1 MPSFV
6 NPIHTNANAL
16 NSGTKNEVKDT
27 KNAPKSASKD
37 FNKILNQKISKDKT
51 APKENPNALKATPK
65 DAKEDAKEL
74 EKTPTPHHQ
83 HAQNL
88 AKDQQAPTLK
98 DLLNHKKTTA
108 SHEAQHETHEPTLK
122 DLLNHKKTTASHEAQ
137 HETHEMHETNP
148 KTPNETLNKNEKK
161 PNGVA
166 SNAHQANLTNKN
178 PLTPTNHANNAIKN
192 PTAPTHNAK
201 EPKTLKDIHALS
213 QKHDL
218 NASNIQVGT
227 PLEKKETPLNASD
240 QLALKTTQTSIN
252 HTLAKN
258 DSKNTANLSSVLQSL
273 EKKESHNKE
282 RTTPPSNE
290 KKTPPLREALQMN
303 AIKRDKTLSK
313 KKPEK
318 TPTKTQTTAATPE
331 NAPKIPLKTP
341 PLMPLIGANPPN
353 DNAPTPLEKEEKAK
367 EVSENKEKTKESN
380 NSAQSAQNA
389 QASDKTSENK
399 SAAPKE
405 TIKHFTQQLKQ
416 EIQEYKPP
424 MSRISMD
431 LFPKELGKVEVTIQ
445 KVGKNLK
452 VSVISHN
459 NSLQTFLDNQ
469 QDLKNSLNA
478 LGFEGVDLSFSQDS
492 SKEQPKEPLR
502 EPFKEQESTPLKE
515 NALKSYQENTDN
527 ENKETSMQITLYA

>member
-6 NPIHTNANAL
+6 NPIHTNANANASTL
-16 NSGTKNEVKDT
+16 INSGAKNEVKDT
-27 KNAPKSASKD
+27 KNAPKNASKD
-37 FNKILNQKISKDKT
+37 FSKILNQKISKDKT
-51 APKENPNALKATPK
+51 APKESPNSNALKATPK
-65 DAKEDAKEL
+65 DAKENAKEL

-108 SHEAQHETHEPTLK
+108 SHETQHEI
-122 DLLNHKKTTASHEAQ
+122 HKN
-137 HETHEMHETNP
+137 HETNP

-166 SNAHQANLTNKN
+166 SNTHQTNLTNKN
-178 PLTPTNHANNAIKN
+178 PLTPTNHAIKN

-201 EPKTLKDIHALS
+201 EPKTLKDIQTLS

-240 QLALKTTQTSIN
+240 QLALKTTQTPIN

-258 DSKNTANLSSVLQSL
+258 DAKNTANLSSVLQSL

-282 RTTPPSNE
+282 RATPPSNE

-303 AIKRDKTLSK
+303 AIKRDKTLPK

-318 TPTKTQTTAATPE
+318 TPTKTQTTAQAATPE
-331 NAPKIPLKTP
+331 NAPKISLKTP
-341 PLMPLIGANPPN
+341 SLMPLIGANPPN
-353 DNAPTPLEKEEKAK
+353 DNAPTPLEKEEKTK
-367 EVSENKEKTKESN
+367 EISENKEKTKEST

-389 QASDKTSENK
+389 QASDKASENK
-399 SAAPKE
+399 STTPKE

-492 SKEQPKEPLR
+492 SKEQPKEQLR

>member
-1 MPSFV
+1 MPSPI
-6 NPIHTNANAL
+6 NPIHTNASANANASI
-16 NSGTKNEVKDT
+16 NSGAKNEVKEA

-37 FNKILNQKISKDKT
+37 FSKILNQKISKDKT

-65 DAKEDAKEL
+65 DAKENAKEL
-74 EKTPTPHHQ
+74 EKTPTPQPQ

-108 SHEAQHETHEPTLK
+108 SHEAQHEI
-122 DLLNHKKTTASHEAQ
+122 HKN
-137 HETHEMHETNP
+137 HETNP

-161 PNGVA
+161 PNGVI
-166 SNAHQANLTNKN
+166 SNAHQANLTHKN
-178 PLTPTNHANNAIKN
+178 PLTPTNHANNSIKN

-201 EPKTLKDIHALS
+201 EPKTLKDIQTLS

-218 NASNIQVGT
+218 NASNIQATT
-227 PLEKKETPLNASD
+227 PLEKKETPLKTSD
-240 QLALKTTQTSIN
+240 QLALKTTQAPIN

-258 DSKNTANLSSVLQSL
+258 DTKNTANLSSVLQSL

-282 RTTPPSNE
+282 HATPPSNE

-318 TPTKTQTTAATPE
+318 TPIHAKTQTTAQAVTPK
-331 NAPKIPLKTP
+331 NPPKIPLKTP

-353 DNAPTPLEKEEKAK
+353 DNAPTPLEKEEKTK
-367 EVSENKEKTKESN
+367 EASENKEKTKEST
-380 NSAQSAQNA
+380 NSAQNAQNA

-399 SAAPKE
+399 SVTPKE

-478 LGFEGVDLSFSQDS
+478 LGFDGVDLSFSQDS
-492 SKEQPKEPLR
+492 SKEQHKESFK

>member
-1 MPSFV
+1 MPSPV

-16 NSGTKNEVKDT
+16 NSGAKNEVKDA

-37 FNKILNQKISKDKT
+37 FSKILNQKISKDKT
-51 APKENPNALKATPK
+51 ASKEDSNASKVTPK
-65 DAKEDAKEL
+65 DAKTL
-74 EKTPTPHHQ
+74 EKTLPHQ
-83 HAQNL
+83 HAQNPV
-88 AKDQQAPTLK
+88 KDQQAPTLK
-98 DLLNHKKTTA
+98 DWLNHQKTTA
-108 SHEAQHETHEPTLK
+108 KHEAQHETHE
-122 DLLNHKKTTASHEAQ
+122 
-137 HETHEMHETNP
+137 HETNP
-148 KTPNETLNKNEKK
+148 KTPNETLNKSEKK
-161 PNGVA
+161 SNGVT
-166 SNAHQANLTNKN
+166 SNAHQTNLASKN
-178 PLTPTNHANNAIKN
+178 PITPNHANNAIKN

-201 EPKTLKDIHALS
+201 ESKTLKDIQTLS

-218 NASNIQVGT
+218 NVSNIQAAT
-227 PLEKKETPLNASD
+227 IPENKTPLNASD
-240 QLALKTTQTSIN
+240 QFALKTTQTPTN

-258 DSKNTANLSSVLQSL
+258 DAKNTANLSSVLQSL
-273 EKKESHNKE
+273 EKKESPNKE
-282 RTTPPSNE
+282 HATPPNNE
-290 KKTPPLREALQMN
+290 KKTPPLKEALQMN

-313 KKPEK
+313 KKSEK
-318 TPTKTQTTAATPE
+318 TPTKAQTTAPSITPE

-341 PLMPLIGANPPN
+341 PLMPLIGANPPPN
-353 DNAPTPLEKEEKAK
+353 DNIPTPLEKEEKTQ
-367 EVSENKEKTKESN
+367 EISDNKEKTKETNS
-380 NSAQSAQNA
+380 SAQNAQNA

-399 SAAPKE
+399 STAPKE

-431 LFPKELGKVEVTIQ
+431 LFPKELGKVEVIIQ

-492 SKEQPKEPLR
+492 SKEQPKEQLR
-502 EPFKEQESTPLKE
+502 ELFKEQESTPLKE
-515 NALKSYQENTDN
+515 NALKSYQENTDH

>member
-1 MPSFV
+1 MPSPI
-6 NPIHTNANAL
+6 NPIHTNASANANANASTL
-16 NSGTKNEVKDT
+16 INSGAKNEVKDT

-37 FNKILNQKISKDKT
+37 FSKILNQKISKDKT

-65 DAKEDAKEL
+65 DAKENAKEL

-108 SHEAQHETHEPTLK
+108 SHEAQHETHE
-122 DLLNHKKTTASHEAQ
+122 
-137 HETHEMHETNP
+137 TNP

-166 SNAHQANLTNKN
+166 SSAHQANLTNKN

-201 EPKTLKDIHALS
+201 EPKTLKDIQTLS

-240 QLALKTTQTSIN
+240 QLALKTTQTPIN

-258 DSKNTANLSSVLQSL
+258 GAKNTANLSSVLQSL
-273 EKKESHNKE
+273 EKKESQNKE

-318 TPTKTQTTAATPE
+318 TPTKTQTTAQAATPE

-367 EVSENKEKTKESN
+367 EASDNKEKTKESS
-380 NSAQSAQNA
+380 NSTQNAQNA

-502 EPFKEQESTPLKE
+502 ESFKEQESTPLKE

>member
-1 MPSFV
+1 MPSPV
-6 NPIHTNANAL
+6 NPIHTNASAL
-16 NSGTKNEVKDT
+16 NSGAKNEDT
-27 KNAPKSASKD
+27 KNAPKSTSKD
-37 FNKILNQKISKDKT
+37 FSKILNQKISKDKT
-51 APKENPNALKATPK
+51 APKESPNPNALKTTPK
-65 DAKEDAKEL
+65 NAKEGAKEDAKAL
-74 EKTPTPHHQ
+74 EKNPTLPHQ
-83 HAQNL
+83 HAQNP

-98 DLLNHKKTTA
+98 DLLNHQKTTA
-108 SHEAQHETHEPTLK
+108 SHEAQHE
-122 DLLNHKKTTASHEAQ
+122 N
-137 HETHEMHETNP
+137 HETNP

-161 PNGVA
+161 PNGVTF
-166 SNAHQANLTNKN
+166 NAHQTNLTNKN

-201 EPKTLKDIHALS
+201 ESKTLKDIQTLS

-218 NASNIQVGT
+218 NASNIQAT
-227 PLEKKETPLNASD
+227 APLEKRETPLNASD
-240 QLALKTTQTSIN
+240 HLALKTTQTPTN

-258 DSKNTANLSSVLQSL
+258 DAKNTANLSSVLQSL

-282 RTTPPSNE
+282 HANPPNNE
-290 KKTPPLREALQMN
+290 KKTPPLKEALQMN

-318 TPTKTQTTAATPE
+318 TPTKAQTTAPSIAPE

-341 PLMPLIGANPPN
+341 LLMPLIGANPPN
-353 DNAPTPLEKEEKAK
+353 DNPPTPLEKEEKTQ
-367 EVSENKEKTKESN
+367 EISENKEKTKESN
-380 NSAQSAQNA
+380 NSAQSAQNT

-431 LFPKELGKVEVTIQ
+431 LFPKELGKVEVVIQ

-492 SKEQPKEPLR
+492 SKEQEKEQLR
-502 EPFKEQESTPLKE
+502 ELFKEQESTPLKE
-515 NALKSYQENTDN
+515 NALKSYQENIDH
-527 ENKETSMQITLYA
+527 ENQETSMQITLYA

>member
-1 MPSFV
+1 MPSPI

-16 NSGTKNEVKDT
+16 NSGAKNEVKDT

-37 FNKILNQKISKDKT
+37 FSKILNQKISKDKT
-51 APKENPNALKATPK
+51 APKENPSALKATPK

-98 DLLNHKKTTA
+98 DLLNRPKTHPTA
-108 SHEAQHETHEPTLK
+108 PHETQHETHEA
-122 DLLNHKKTTASHEAQ
+122 N
-137 HETHEMHETNP
+137 ETNP

-161 PNGVA
+161 PNEVT
-166 SNAHQANLTNKN
+166 SNTHQTNLPNKN
-178 PLTPTNHANNAIKN
+178 PITPTNHANNAIKT

-201 EPKTLKDIHALS
+201 DPKTLKDIQTLS

-240 QLALKTTQTSIN
+240 HLALKTTQAPIN
-252 HTLAKN
+252 NTLAKN
-258 DSKNTANLSSVLQSL
+258 DAKNTANLSSVLQSL

-282 RTTPPSNE
+282 HANPLNNE
-290 KKTPPLREALQMN
+290 KKTPPLKEALQMN

-318 TPTKTQTTAATPE
+318 TPTKAQTTAPSITPE
-331 NAPKIPLKTP
+331 NAPKIHLKTP

-353 DNAPTPLEKEEKAK
+353 NNAPTPLEKEEKTK
-367 EVSENKEKTKESN
+367 EASDNKEKTKEAS
-380 NSAQSAQNA
+380 NSAQSAQNT
-389 QASDKTSENK
+389 QASDKASENK
-399 SAAPKE
+399 STAPKE
-405 TIKHFTQQLKQ
+405 TIKHFAQQLKQ

-492 SKEQPKEPLR
+492 SKEQPKEQLK

>member
-1 MPSFV
+1 MPSPV
-6 NPIHTNANAL
+6 NPLHTNANAL
-16 NSGTKNEVKDT
+16 NSGAKNEVKDA

-37 FNKILNQKISKDKT
+37 FSKILNQKISKDKT
-51 APKENPNALKATPK
+51 ASKEDPNASKATPK
-65 DAKEDAKEL
+65 DAKTL
-74 EKTPTPHHQ
+74 EKTPTLPHQ

-88 AKDQQAPTLK
+88 AKNQQAPTLK
-98 DLLNHKKTTA
+98 DWLNHPKTTA
-108 SHEAQHETHEPTLK
+108 PHEAQHETHEA
-122 DLLNHKKTTASHEAQ
+122 N
-137 HETHEMHETNP
+137 ETNP

-161 PNGVA
+161 PNEVA
-166 SNAHQANLTNKN
+166 SNAHQTNLSNKN
-178 PLTPTNHANNAIKN
+178 PITPNHANNAIK
-192 PTAPTHNAK
+192 TLTTPTHSAK
-201 EPKTLKDIHALS
+201 EPKTLKDIQTLS

-218 NASNIQVGT
+218 NASNIQAATT
-227 PLEKKETPLNASD
+227 PENKNPLNASD
-240 QLALKTTQTSIN
+240 HLALKTTQASIN

-258 DSKNTANLSSVLQSL
+258 DAKNTANLSSVLQSL
-273 EKKESHNKE
+273 EKKEPQNKE
-282 RTTPPSNE
+282 HANPQNNE
-290 KKTPPLREALQMN
+290 KKTPPLKEALQMN

-318 TPTKTQTTAATPE
+318 TPIHAKTQTTAPSATPE
-331 NAPKIPLKTP
+331 NAPKLALKTL

-353 DNAPTPLEKEEKAK
+353 DNAPTPLEKEEKTK
-367 EVSENKEKTKESN
+367 EISDNKEKAKETSS
-380 NSAQSAQNA
+380 SAQSAQNTP
-389 QASDKTSENK
+389 ASDKTSENK
-399 SAAPKE
+399 NIAPKE

-424 MSRISMD
+424 MSKISMD

-492 SKEQPKEPLR
+492 SKEQQAPKDQPK
-502 EPFKEQESTPLKE
+502 EPFKEQELTPLKE
-515 NALKSYQENTDN
+515 NALKSYQENTDH
-527 ENKETSMQITLYA
+527 ENQETSMQITLYA

>member
-1 MPSFV
+1 MPSPV

-16 NSGTKNEVKDT
+16 NSGAKNEVKDT

-37 FNKILNQKISKDKT
+37 FSKILNQKISKDKT
-51 APKENPNALKATPK
+51 DPKESPNPNALKATPK
-65 DAKEDAKEL
+65 DAKTL

-83 HAQNL
+83 HAQDF

-98 DLLNHKKTTA
+98 DWLNHQKTTA
-108 SHEAQHETHEPTLK
+108 SHEAQHEK
-122 DLLNHKKTTASHEAQ
+122 N
-137 HETHEMHETNP
+137 HETNP

-161 PNGVA
+161 PNGVT
-166 SNAHQANLTNKN
+166 SNAHQTNLASKN
-178 PLTPTNHANNAIKN
+178 PLTPTNHANNANKN
-192 PTAPTHNAK
+192 PTTPTHNAK
-201 EPKTLKDIHALS
+201 EPKTLKDIQTLS

-218 NASNIQVGT
+218 NASNIQATT
-227 PLEKKETPLNASD
+227 PLEKKETPLNAGD
-240 QLALKTTQTSIN
+240 QFALKTTQAPIN
-252 HTLAKN
+252 NTLAKN
-258 DSKNTANLSSVLQSL
+258 NAKNTANLSSVLQSL
-273 EKKESHNKE
+273 EKKEPHNKE
-282 RTTPPSNE
+282 HATPPNNE
-290 KKTPPLREALQMN
+290 KKTPPLKEALQMN

-313 KKPEK
+313 KKSEK
-318 TPTKTQTTAATPE
+318 TQTKTQTTAPSATPE

-353 DNAPTPLEKEEKAK
+353 DNAPTPLEKEEKTK
-367 EVSENKEKTKESN
+367 EISENKEKAKEAS
-380 NSAQSAQNA
+380 NSAQSAQNT

-399 SAAPKE
+399 SVTPKE

-431 LFPKELGKVEVTIQ
+431 LFPKELGKVEVIIQ

-492 SKEQPKEPLR
+492 SKEQPKEQLR
-502 EPFKEQESTPLKE
+502 ELFKEQESTPLKE
-515 NALKSYQENTDN
+515 NALKSYQENTDH
-527 ENKETSMQITLYA
+527 ENQETSMQITLYAWF

>member
-1 MPSFV
+1 MPSPV

-16 NSGTKNEVKDT
+16 NGGAKNEGT

-37 FNKILNQKISKDKT
+37 FSKILNQKIAKDKT
-51 APKENPNALKATPK
+51 APKEDPNALKATPK
-65 DAKEDAKEL
+65 DAKEDAKTL
-74 EKTPTPHHQ
+74 EKTPTLPHQ

-98 DLLNHKKTTA
+98 DWLNHKKTTA
-108 SHEAQHETHEPTLK
+108 PHETQHETHEA
-122 DLLNHKKTTASHEAQ
+122 N
-137 HETHEMHETNP
+137 ETNP

-161 PNGVA
+161 SNGVT
-166 SNAHQANLTNKN
+166 SNAHQTNLPNKN
-178 PLTPTNHANNAIKN
+178 PITPTNRTNNAIKN
-192 PTAPTHNAK
+192 PTTPTHNAK
-201 EPKTLKDIHALS
+201 ESKTLKDIQTLS

-218 NASNIQVGT
+218 NASNIQAATT
-227 PLEKKETPLNASD
+227 PENKNPLNASD
-240 QLALKTTQTSIN
+240 QLALKTTQTPTN

-258 DSKNTANLSSVLQSL
+258 DAKNTANLSSVLQSL
-273 EKKESHNKE
+273 EKKDPHNKE
-282 RTTPPSNE
+282 HANPQNNE
-290 KKTPPLREALQMN
+290 KKTPPLKEALEMN

-318 TPTKTQTTAATPE
+318 TPTKAQTTAPSIAPE
-331 NAPKIPLKTP
+331 NASKIPLKTP

-353 DNAPTPLEKEEKAK
+353 DNIPTPLEKEETTK
-367 EVSENKEKTKESN
+367 EASDNKEKTKETSN
-380 NSAQSAQNA
+380 SAQNA
-389 QASDKTSENK
+389 QNTQASDKTSENK
-399 SAAPKE
+399 SIAPKE

-431 LFPKELGKVEVTIQ
+431 LFPKELGKVEVIIQ

-502 EPFKEQESTPLKE
+502 ELFKEQESSPLKE
-515 NALKSYQENTDN
+515 NALKSYQENTDH
-527 ENKETSMQITLYA
+527 ENQETSMQITLYA

>member
-1 MPSFV
+1 MPSPI
-6 NPIHTNANAL
+6 NPIHTNASANASAL
-16 NSGTKNEVKDT
+16 NSGAKNEVKEA

-37 FNKILNQKISKDKT
+37 FSKILNQKISKDKN

-65 DAKEDAKEL
+65 DTKENAKEL

-108 SHEAQHETHEPTLK
+108 SHETQHETHK
-122 DLLNHKKTTASHEAQ
+122 N
-137 HETHEMHETNP
+137 HETNP
-148 KTPNETLNKNEKK
+148 KTPNETLNKDEKK

-166 SNAHQANLTNKN
+166 SNAHQTNLTNKN
-178 PLTPTNHANNAIKN
+178 PLTPTNHAIKN

-201 EPKTLKDIHALS
+201 EPKTLKDIQTLS

-252 HTLAKN
+252 HTVAKN
-258 DSKNTANLSSVLQSL
+258 GTKNTANLSSVLQSL
-273 EKKESHNKE
+273 EKKESQNKE
-282 RTTPPSNE
+282 HATPPSNE

-318 TPTKTQTTAATPE
+318 TPTKTQTTAQAVTPE

-353 DNAPTPLEKEEKAK
+353 NNAPTPLEKEEKTK
-367 EVSENKEKTKESN
+367 EVSDKEKTKEST

-399 SAAPKE
+399 SIAPKE

-492 SKEQPKEPLR
+492 SKEQPKEQLR

>member
-1 MPSFV
+1 MPSPV
-6 NPIHTNANAL
+6 NPLHTNANAL
-16 NSGTKNEVKDT
+16 NSGAKNEVKDA

-37 FNKILNQKISKDKT
+37 FSKILNQKISKDKT

-65 DAKEDAKEL
+65 DAKEDAKTL
-74 EKTPTPHHQ
+74 KTPTLPHQ
-83 HAQNL
+83 HAQNP

-98 DLLNHKKTTA
+98 DWLNHQKTTA
-108 SHEAQHETHEPTLK
+108 KHETQHETHEA
-122 DLLNHKKTTASHEAQ
+122 N
-137 HETHEMHETNP
+137 ETNP

-161 PNGVA
+161 PNEA
-166 SNAHQANLTNKN
+166 LSNAHQTNLPNKN
-178 PLTPTNHANNAIKN
+178 PITPTNHVNNAIKT
-192 PTAPTHNAK
+192 PTTPTHNAK
-201 EPKTLKDIHALS
+201 EPKTLKDIQTLS

-218 NASNIQVGT
+218 NASNIQAATT
-227 PLEKKETPLNASD
+227 PENKNPLNAGD
-240 QLALKTTQTSIN
+240 HLALKTTQTPTN

-258 DSKNTANLSSVLQSL
+258 DAKNTANLSSVLQSL
-273 EKKESHNKE
+273 EKKESPNKE
-282 RTTPPSNE
+282 HANPPNNE
-290 KKTPPLREALQMN
+290 KKTPPLKEALQMN

-313 KKPEK
+313 KKSEK
-318 TPTKTQTTAATPE
+318 TQTKTQTTAPSIAPE

-353 DNAPTPLEKEEKAK
+353 DNIPTPLEKEETTK
-367 EVSENKEKTKESN
+367 EASDNKEKTKETN
-380 NSAQSAQNA
+380 NSTQSAQNA
-389 QASDKTSENK
+389 QASDKTSDNK
-399 SAAPKE
+399 SIAPKE

-431 LFPKELGKVEVTIQ
+431 LFPKELGKVEVIIQ

-492 SKEQPKEPLR
+492 SKEQPKEQLR
-502 EPFKEQESTPLKE
+502 EPFKEQELTPLKE
-515 NALKSYQENTDN
+515 SALKSYQENTDH
-527 ENKETSMQITLYA
+527 ENQEMSMQITLYA

>member
-1 MPSFV
+1 MPSPI
-6 NPIHTNANAL
+6 NPIHTNTNAL

-27 KNAPKSASKD
+27 KNAPKNASKD
-37 FNKILNQKISKDKT
+37 FSKILNQKISKDKT
-51 APKENPNALKATPK
+51 APKENPLKATPK
-65 DAKEDAKEL
+65 DAKEGAKEL

-108 SHEAQHETHEPTLK
+108 SHEAQHETHE
-122 DLLNHKKTTASHEAQ
+122 N
-137 HETHEMHETNP
+137 HET
-148 KTPNETLNKNEKK
+148 KTPNETLNKNGKK
-161 PNGVA
+161 PNGVI
-166 SNAHQANLTNKN
+166 SNAHQESLTHKN

-201 EPKTLKDIHALS
+201 ESKTLKDIQTLS

-218 NASNIQVGT
+218 NASNIQAT
-227 PLEKKETPLNASD
+227 APLEKKEISLNASD
-240 QLALKTTQTSIN
+240 KLALKTTQTPIN

-258 DSKNTANLSSVLQSL
+258 DAKNTANLSSVLQSL

-282 RTTPPSNE
+282 HATPPNNE

-318 TPTKTQTTAATPE
+318 TPTKTQTTSQAATPE

-353 DNAPTPLEKEEKAK
+353 DNAPTLLEKEEKTK
-367 EVSENKEKTKESN
+367 EVSDNKEKTKESN

-389 QASDKTSENK
+389 QASDKASENK
-399 SAAPKE
+399 SVTPKE

-424 MSRISMD
+424 TSRISMD
-431 LFPKELGKVEVTIQ
+431 LFPKELGKVEVIIQ

-492 SKEQPKEPLR
+492 SKEQPKESLR
-502 EPFKEQESTPLKE
+502 EPFKEQELAPLKE

-527 ENKETSMQITLYA
+527 ENQETSMQITLYA

>member
-1 MPSFV
+1 MPSPV

-16 NSGTKNEVKDT
+16 NSGAKNEDT

-37 FNKILNQKISKDKT
+37 FSKILNQKISKDKT
-51 APKENPNALKATPK
+51 APKESPNHNALKATPK
-65 DAKEDAKEL
+65 DAKEDAKTL
-74 EKTPTPHHQ
+74 EKTPTLSHQ
-83 HAQNL
+83 HAQNP

-98 DLLNHKKTTA
+98 DWLNHQKTHPTA
-108 SHEAQHETHEPTLK
+108 PQKAQHETHEA
-122 DLLNHKKTTASHEAQ
+122 N
-137 HETHEMHETNP
+137 ETDS
-148 KTPNETLNKNEKK
+148 KTPNETLSKNEKK
-161 PNGVA
+161 PNGVTSNDHQTNLA
-166 SNAHQANLTNKN
+166 SKN
-178 PLTPTNHANNAIKN
+178 PITPNHANNAIKN

-201 EPKTLKDIHALS
+201 EPKTLKDIQTLS

-218 NASNIQVGT
+218 NASNIQAT
-227 PLEKKETPLNASD
+227 APLEKKETPLSASD

-258 DSKNTANLSSVLQSL
+258 DAKNTANLSSVLQSL
-273 EKKESHNKE
+273 EKKESPNKE
-282 RTTPPSNE
+282 HANPPNNE
-290 KKTPPLREALQMN
+290 KKTPPLKEALQMN

-313 KKPEK
+313 KKSEK
-318 TPTKTQTTAATPE
+318 TPIHAKTQTTAPSATPE

-353 DNAPTPLEKEEKAK
+353 DNIPTPLEKEETTK
-367 EVSENKEKTKESN
+367 EVSDNKEKTKETN
-380 NSAQSAQNA
+380 NSAQNA
-389 QASDKTSENK
+389 QNTQASDKTNENK
-399 SAAPKE
+399 SIAPKE

-431 LFPKELGKVEVTIQ
+431 LFPKELGKVEVIIQ

-492 SKEQPKEPLR
+492 SKEQQAPKDQLR
-502 EPFKEQESTPLKE
+502 ELFKEQESTPLKE
-515 NALKSYQENTDN
+515 NALKSYQENTDH
-527 ENKETSMQITLYA
+527 ENQETSMQITLYA

>member
-1 MPSFV
+1 MPSPV
-6 NPIHTNANAL
+6 NPIHTNANASAL
-16 NSGTKNEVKDT
+16 IKNSGAKNEVKDT

-37 FNKILNQKISKDKT
+37 FSKILNQKISKDKT

-65 DAKEDAKEL
+65 NSKEGAKEDAKEL

-108 SHEAQHETHEPTLK
+108 SHEAQHEI
-122 DLLNHKKTTASHEAQ
+122 HKN
-137 HETHEMHETNP
+137 HETNP
-148 KTPNETLNKNEKK
+148 KTPNETLSKNEKK

-201 EPKTLKDIHALS
+201 EPKTLKDIQTLS

-258 DSKNTANLSSVLQSL
+258 DAKNTANLSSVLQSL
-273 EKKESHNKE
+273 EKKESHNKDHA
-282 RTTPPSNE
+282 TPPSNE

-318 TPTKTQTTAATPE
+318 TPTKTQTTAQTTTPE

-353 DNAPTPLEKEEKAK
+353 NNAPTPLEKEEKAK
-367 EVSENKEKTKESN
+367 EASENKEKTKEST
-380 NSAQSAQNA
+380 NSVQNAQNA

-492 SKEQPKEPLR
+492 SKEQPKEPFK
-502 EPFKEQESTPLKE
+502 EPFKEQELTPLKE

>member
-1 MPSFV
+1 MPSPI
-6 NPIHTNANAL
+6 NPIHTNANASI
-16 NSGTKNEVKDT
+16 NSGAKNEDT

-37 FNKILNQKISKDKT
+37 FSKILNQKISKDKT
-51 APKENPNALKATPK
+51 APKENPNALKATPQDAK
-65 DAKEDAKEL
+65 ENAKENAKEDAKEDAKEL

-83 HAQNL
+83 HAQNP

-108 SHEAQHETHEPTLK
+108 SHEAQHETHE
-122 DLLNHKKTTASHEAQ
+122 N
-137 HETHEMHETNP
+137 HETNP

-161 PNGVA
+161 PNGVI

-178 PLTPTNHANNAIKN
+178 PLTPTNHANKN

-201 EPKTLKDIHALS
+201 EPKTLKDIQTLS

-218 NASNIQVGT
+218 NASNIQATTTPENKT
-227 PLEKKETPLNASD
+227 PLKTSD
-240 QLALKTTQTSIN
+240 QLALKTMQTPIN

-258 DSKNTANLSSVLQSL
+258 DAKNTANLSSVLQSL
-273 EKKESHNKE
+273 EKKDPHNKE

-313 KKPEK
+313 KKSEK
-318 TPTKTQTTAATPE
+318 TPTKAQTTAPSIAPE

-353 DNAPTPLEKEEKAK
+353 DNAPTLLEKEEKTK

-380 NSAQSAQNA
+380 NSTQSTQNT

-399 SAAPKE
+399 SVTPKE

-431 LFPKELGKVEVTIQ
+431 LFPKELGKVEVIIQ

-452 VSVISHN
+452 VSVVSHN

-478 LGFEGVDLSFSQDS
+478 LGFDGVDLSFSQDS
-492 SKEQPKEPLR
+492 SKEQEKEPFKEL
-502 EPFKEQESTPLKE
+502 FKEQESSPLKE

>member
-1 MPSFV
+1 MPSPV

-16 NSGTKNEVKDT
+16 NSGAKNEVKDT

-37 FNKILNQKISKDKT
+37 FSKILNQKISKDKT
-51 APKENPNALKATPK
+51 ASKEDPNASKVTPK
-65 DAKEDAKEL
+65 DAKAL
-74 EKTPTPHHQ
+74 EKTLPHQ
-83 HAQNL
+83 HAQNP

-98 DLLNHKKTTA
+98 DWLNHKKTTA
-108 SHEAQHETHEPTLK
+108 PHETQHETHE
-122 DLLNHKKTTASHEAQ
+122 
-137 HETHEMHETNP
+137 HETNP

-161 PNGVA
+161 PNEVT
-166 SNAHQANLTNKN
+166 SNAHQTNLLSKN
-178 PLTPTNHANNAIKN
+178 PITPTNHANNAIK
-192 PTAPTHNAK
+192 TSTTPTHNAK
-201 EPKTLKDIHALS
+201 EPKTLKDIQTLS

-218 NASNIQVGT
+218 NASNIQAATT
-227 PLEKKETPLNASD
+227 PENKTPLNASD
-240 QLALKTTQTSIN
+240 QFALKTTQAPIN

-258 DSKNTANLSSVLQSL
+258 DAKNTANLSSVLQSL
-273 EKKESHNKE
+273 EKKEPHNKE
-282 RTTPPSNE
+282 RTTPPHNE
-290 KKTPPLREALQMN
+290 KKTPPLKEALQMN

-318 TPTKTQTTAATPE
+318 TPTKAQTTAPSIAPE

-353 DNAPTPLEKEEKAK
+353 DNPPTPLEKEETTK
-367 EVSENKEKTKESN
+367 EASDNKEKTKESS
-380 NSAQSAQNA
+380 NSAQNAQNA
-389 QASDKTSENK
+389 QASDKTSDNK
-399 SAAPKE
+399 SVTPKE

-431 LFPKELGKVEVTIQ
+431 LFPKELGKVEVIIQ

-515 NALKSYQENTDN
+515 NALKSYQENTDH
-527 ENKETSMQITLYA
+527 ENQETSMQITLYA

>member
-1 MPSFV
+1 MPSPI
-6 NPIHTNANAL
+6 NPIHTNASTNTNANASTSI
-16 NSGTKNEVKDT
+16 NSGAKNEDT

-37 FNKILNQKISKDKT
+37 FSKILNQKISKDKT
-51 APKENPNALKATPK
+51 APKENPSALKATPK
-65 DAKEDAKEL
+65 DAKEDAKTL

-98 DLLNHKKTTA
+98 DWLNHQKTTA
-108 SHEAQHETHEPTLK
+108 SHETQHE
-122 DLLNHKKTTASHEAQ
+122 N
-137 HETHEMHETNP
+137 HETNP

-161 PNGVA
+161 PNGVT
-166 SNAHQANLTNKN
+166 SNAHQTSLPNKN
-178 PLTPTNHANNAIKN
+178 PLTPTNHANNAIKT
-192 PTAPTHNAK
+192 PTTPTHNAK
-201 EPKTLKDIHALS
+201 DPKTLKDIQTLS

-218 NASNIQVGT
+218 NANNIQAATT
-227 PLEKKETPLNASD
+227 PENKTPLNASD
-240 QLALKTTQTSIN
+240 QLALKTTQTPTN

-258 DSKNTANLSSVLQSL
+258 DTKNTANLSSVLQSL
-273 EKKESHNKE
+273 EKKDPHNKE
-282 RTTPPSNE
+282 HATPPNNE

-318 TPTKTQTTAATPE
+318 TPTKTQTTAPSIAPE

-353 DNAPTPLEKEEKAK
+353 DNIPTPLEKEETTK
-367 EVSENKEKTKESN
+367 EASDNKEKTKESN
-380 NSAQSAQNA
+380 NSAQSTQNA

-399 SAAPKE
+399 STAPKE

-431 LFPKELGKVEVTIQ
+431 LFPKELGKVEVVIQ

-492 SKEQPKEPLR
+492 SKEQPKEQLR
-502 EPFKEQESTPLKE
+502 ELFKEQESSPLKE
-515 NALKSYQENTDN
+515 NALKSYQENTDH

>member
-1 MPSFV
+1 MSSPI
-6 NPIHTNANAL
+6 NPIHTNASANANAL
-16 NSGTKNEVKDT
+16 NSGAKNEFKDT

-37 FNKILNQKISKDKT
+37 FSKILNQKISKDKT
-51 APKENPNALKATPK
+51 APKESPNALKATQK

-83 HAQNL
+83 HAQNP

-108 SHEAQHETHEPTLK
+108 SHEAQHEI
-122 DLLNHKKTTASHEAQ
+122 
-137 HETHEMHETNP
+137 HETNP

-161 PNGVA
+161 PNEVI
-166 SNAHQANLTNKN
+166 SNAHQTNLPNKN
-178 PLTPTNHANNAIKN
+178 PITPTNRTNNANKN
-192 PTAPTHNAK
+192 PTAPTDTKK
-201 EPKTLKDIHALS
+201 EPKTLKDIQALS

-218 NASNIQVGT
+218 NASNIQAATT
-227 PLEKKETPLNASD
+227 PENKNPLNASD
-240 QLALKTTQTSIN
+240 QFALKTTQTPIN

-258 DSKNTANLSSVLQSL
+258 DAKNTANLSSVLQSL
-273 EKKESHNKE
+273 GKKEPPNKDHA
-282 RTTPPSNE
+282 TPQNNE
-290 KKTPPLREALQMN
+290 KKTPPLKEALQMN

-318 TPTKTQTTAATPE
+318 TQTKAQTTAPSIAPE

-353 DNAPTPLEKEEKAK
+353 DNIPTPLEKEEKTK
-367 EVSENKEKTKESN
+367 EASDNKEKAKETN
-380 NSAQSAQNA
+380 NSTQSAQSA

-399 SAAPKE
+399 SVTPKE

-431 LFPKELGKVEVTIQ
+431 LFPKELGKVEVIIQ

-492 SKEQPKEPLR
+492 SKEQEKEQLR
-502 EPFKEQESTPLKE
+502 ELFKEQESTPLKE

-527 ENKETSMQITLYA
+527 EHKETSMQITLYA

>member
-1 MPSFV
+1 MSSPV

-16 NSGTKNEVKDT
+16 NSGAKNEVKDT
-27 KNAPKSASKD
+27 KNAPKSTSKD
-37 FNKILNQKISKDKT
+37 FSKILNQKISKDKT
-51 APKENPNALKATPK
+51 TPKENPSALKATPK
-65 DAKEDAKEL
+65 DAKAL
-74 EKTPTPHHQ
+74 EKTPILPHQ
-83 HAQNL
+83 HAQNPI
-88 AKDQQAPTLK
+88 KDQQAPTLK
-98 DLLNHKKTTA
+98 DWLNHKTA
-108 SHEAQHETHEPTLK
+108 SHKSQHEAQHETHEA
-122 DLLNHKKTTASHEAQ
+122 N
-137 HETHEMHETNP
+137 ETNP

-161 PNGVA
+161 PNEVT
-166 SNAHQANLTNKN
+166 SNAHQTNLPSKN
-178 PLTPTNHANNAIKN
+178 PLTPTNRANNAIK
-192 PTAPTHNAK
+192 TSTTPTHNAK
-201 EPKTLKDIHALS
+201 DPKTLKDIQTLS

-218 NASNIQVGT
+218 NASNIQAATT
-227 PLEKKETPLNASD
+227 PENKTPLNAGD
-240 QLALKTTQTSIN
+240 HLALKTTQTPIN

-258 DSKNTANLSSVLQSL
+258 DAKNTANLSSVLQSL

-282 RTTPPSNE
+282 HATPQNNE
-290 KKTPPLREALQMN
+290 KKTPPLKEALQMN

-318 TPTKTQTTAATPE
+318 TPIHAKTQTTAPSIAPE

-341 PLMPLIGANPPN
+341 PLMPLIGANPPPN
-353 DNAPTPLEKEEKAK
+353 DNALTPLEKEEKTQ
-367 EVSENKEKTKESN
+367 EVSDNKEKAKETSN
-380 NSAQSAQNA
+380 SAQNA
-389 QASDKTSENK
+389 QNTQASDKTSENK
-399 SAAPKE
+399 SIAPKE

-431 LFPKELGKVEVTIQ
+431 LFPKELGKVEVIIQ

-492 SKEQPKEPLR
+492 SKEQPKEQLR
-502 EPFKEQESTPLKE
+502 ELFKEQESTPLKE
-515 NALKSYQENTDN
+515 NALKSYQENTGH
-527 ENKETSMQITLYA
+527 ENQETSMQITLYA

>member
-1 MPSFV
+1 MPSPV

-16 NSGTKNEVKDT
+16 NRGAKNEVKDT
-27 KNAPKSASKD
+27 KNATKNASKD
-37 FNKILNQKISKDKT
+37 FSKILNQKISKDKT

-65 DAKEDAKEL
+65 DAKEDAKAL
-74 EKTPTPHHQ
+74 EKTPTLPHQ

-98 DLLNHKKTTA
+98 DWLNHKKTTA
-108 SHEAQHETHEPTLK
+108 SHEAQHETHE
-122 DLLNHKKTTASHEAQ
+122 
-137 HETHEMHETNP
+137 HETNP

-166 SNAHQANLTNKN
+166 SNAHQTNLTNKN
-178 PLTPTNHANNAIKN
+178 PITPTNHANNAIKT
-192 PTAPTHNAK
+192 PTTPTHSAK
-201 EPKTLKDIHALS
+201 DPKTLKDIQALS

-218 NASNIQVGT
+218 NASNIQAATT
-227 PLEKKETPLNASD
+227 PENKTPLNASD
-240 QLALKTTQTSIN
+240 QLALKTTQTPIN

-258 DSKNTANLSSVLQSL
+258 DAKNTANLSSVLQSL
-273 EKKESHNKE
+273 EKKDPHNKE
-282 RTTPPSNE
+282 HANPQNNE
-290 KKTPPLREALQMN
+290 KKTPPLKEALEMN

-313 KKPEK
+313 KKSEK
-318 TPTKTQTTAATPE
+318 TPIHAKTQTTAQATTPE

-353 DNAPTPLEKEEKAK
+353 DNAPTLLEKEETTKEASDNKEKAK
-367 EVSENKEKTKESN
+367 ETNS
-380 NSAQSAQNA
+380 SAQSAQNT

-399 SAAPKE
+399 SIAPKE

-431 LFPKELGKVEVTIQ
+431 LFPKELGKVEVIIQ

-492 SKEQPKEPLR
+492 SKEQQAPKDQPKEL
-502 EPFKEQESTPLKE
+502 FKEQELTPLKE

-527 ENKETSMQITLYA
+527 EHKETSMQITLYA

>member
-6 NPIHTNANAL
+6 NPIHTNANANASTL
-16 NSGTKNEVKDT
+16 INSGAKNEVKDT

-37 FNKILNQKISKDKT
+37 FSKILNQKISKDKT

-65 DAKEDAKEL
+65 DAKAL

-83 HAQNL
+83 HAQNP

-108 SHEAQHETHEPTLK
+108 SHEAQHETHK
-122 DLLNHKKTTASHEAQ
+122 
-137 HETHEMHETNP
+137 MHETNP

-161 PNGVA
+161 PNGVP
-166 SNAHQANLTNKN
+166 SNAHQTNLPNKN
-178 PLTPTNHANNAIKN
+178 PITPTNHANNAIKN
-192 PTAPTHNAK
+192 PTAPTDTKK

-240 QLALKTTQTSIN
+240 QLALKTTQTPID

-258 DSKNTANLSSVLQSL
+258 GAKNTANLSSVLQSL
-273 EKKESHNKE
+273 EKKESQNKE
-282 RTTPPSNE
+282 HATPPSNQ

-313 KKPEK
+313 KKTEK
-318 TPTKTQTTAATPE
+318 TPTKTQTTAQAVTPE

-367 EVSENKEKTKESN
+367 EMSENKEKTKEST
-380 NSAQSAQNA
+380 NSTQNAQNA
-389 QASDKTSENK
+389 QASDKTSDNK

-431 LFPKELGKVEVTIQ
+431 LFPKELGKVEVIIQ

-492 SKEQPKEPLR
+492 SKEQPKEQLI

>member
-6 NPIHTNANAL
+6 NPIHTNANANTNAL
-16 NSGTKNEVKDT
+16 INNGAKNEVKDT

-37 FNKILNQKISKDKT
+37 FSKILNQKISKDKT
-51 APKENPNALKATPK
+51 ALKENPSVLKATPK
-65 DAKEDAKEL
+65 DTKENAKEL

-98 DLLNHKKTTA
+98 DWLNHKKTTA
-108 SHEAQHETHEPTLK
+108 SHEAQHEM
-122 DLLNHKKTTASHEAQ
+122 HKN
-137 HETHEMHETNP
+137 HETNP

-166 SNAHQANLTNKN
+166 SGAHQASLTHKN

-192 PTAPTHNAK
+192 PAAPTHNAK
-201 EPKTLKDIHALS
+201 DPKTLKDIQTLS

-218 NASNIQVGT
+218 NASNIQATTT
-227 PLEKKETPLNASD
+227 PENKTPLNASD

-258 DSKNTANLSSVLQSL
+258 DAKNTANLSSVLQSL

-282 RTTPPSNE
+282 RTTLPHNE

-318 TPTKTQTTAATPE
+318 TPTKTQTTALSATPE

-353 DNAPTPLEKEEKAK
+353 DNAPTPLEKEEKTK
-367 EVSENKEKTKESN
+367 EISENKEKTKEST

-389 QASDKTSENK
+389 QSSDKTSENK
-399 SAAPKE
+399 SVTPKE

>member
-1 MPSFV
+1 MPSPV
-6 NPIHTNANAL
+6 NPIHTNASTL
-16 NSGTKNEVKDT
+16 NSGAKNEVKDT

-37 FNKILNQKISKDKT
+37 FSKILNQKISKDKT
-51 APKENPNALKATPK
+51 TPKEDPNALKATPK
-65 DAKEDAKEL
+65 DAKEDAKTL
-74 EKTPTPHHQ
+74 EKTPTLPHQ
-83 HAQNL
+83 HAQNP

-98 DLLNHKKTTA
+98 DWLNRPKTHPTA
-108 SHEAQHETHEPTLK
+108 KHETQHETHET
-122 DLLNHKKTTASHEAQ
+122 N
-137 HETHEMHETNP
+137 ETNP

-161 PNGVA
+161 PNGVT
-166 SNAHQANLTNKN
+166 SNAHQTNLPNKN
-178 PLTPTNHANNAIKN
+178 PITPNHANKT
-192 PTAPTHNAK
+192 PTTPTHNAK
-201 EPKTLKDIHALS
+201 EPKTLKDIQTLS

-218 NASNIQVGT
+218 NASNIQATT
-227 PLEKKETPLNASD
+227 PLEKKETPLNAND
-240 QLALKTTQTSIN
+240 QLALKTTQTPIN

-258 DSKNTANLSSVLQSL
+258 DAKNTANLSSVLQSL
-273 EKKESHNKE
+273 EKKDPHNKE
-282 RTTPPSNE
+282 RATPPNNE
-290 KKTPPLREALQMN
+290 KKTPPLKEALQMN

-318 TPTKTQTTAATPE
+318 TPTKAQTTAPSIAPE

-341 PLMPLIGANPPN
+341 PLMPLIGANPPPN
-353 DNAPTPLEKEEKAK
+353 DNIPTPLEKEEKTK
-367 EVSENKEKTKESN
+367 EASDNKEKTKETN

-389 QASDKTSENK
+389 QASDKTNENK
-399 SAAPKE
+399 SIAPKE

-424 MSRISMD
+424 MSKISMD
-431 LFPKELGKVEVTIQ
+431 LFPKELGKVEVIIQ

-492 SKEQPKEPLR
+492 SKEQPKEPFK
-502 EPFKEQESTPLKE
+502 EPFKEQELTPLKE

-527 ENKETSMQITLYA
+527 EHKETSMQITLYA

>member
-1 MPSFV
+1 MPSPV
-6 NPIHTNANAL
+6 NPIHTNASTL
-16 NSGTKNEVKDT
+16 INSGAKNEDT

-37 FNKILNQKISKDKT
+37 FSKILNQKISKDKT
-51 APKENPNALKATPK
+51 APKENPNALKDTPK
-65 DAKEDAKEL
+65 GTKENAKTL
-74 EKTPTPHHQ
+74 EKTPTLPHQ
-83 HAQNL
+83 HAQNP
-88 AKDQQAPTLK
+88 AKDQQVPTLK
-98 DLLNHKKTTA
+98 DLLNHQKTTA
-108 SHEAQHETHEPTLK
+108 SHEAQHK
-122 DLLNHKKTTASHEAQ
+122 N
-137 HETHEMHETNP
+137 HETNP

-161 PNGVA
+161 PNGVT
-166 SNAHQANLTNKN
+166 SNAHQANLASKN
-178 PLTPTNHANNAIKN
+178 PLTSTNHANNANKT
-192 PTAPTHNAK
+192 PTTPTHNAK
-201 EPKTLKDIHALS
+201 EPKTLKDIQTLS

-218 NASNIQVGT
+218 NASNIQAT
-227 PLEKKETPLNASD
+227 APLEKKETPLNASD
-240 QLALKTTQTSIN
+240 QLALKTTQAPTN

-258 DSKNTANLSSVLQSL
+258 DAKNTANLSSVLQSL
-273 EKKESHNKE
+273 EKKESPSKEHATPHN
-282 RTTPPSNE
+282 NE
-290 KKTPPLREALQMN
+290 KKTPPLKEALQMN

-318 TPTKTQTTAATPE
+318 TPTKAQTTAPSIAPE

-341 PLMPLIGANPPN
+341 PLMPLIGANPPPN
-353 DNAPTPLEKEEKAK
+353 DNAPTPLEKEETTK
-367 EVSENKEKTKESN
+367 EISENKEKTKETN
-380 NSAQSAQNA
+380 NSTQSAQNA

-399 SAAPKE
+399 SVTPKE
-405 TIKHFTQQLKQ
+405 TIKYFTQQLKQ

-431 LFPKELGKVEVTIQ
+431 LFPKELGKVEVIIQ

-492 SKEQPKEPLR
+492 SKEQPKEQLR
-502 EPFKEQESTPLKE
+502 ELFKEQELTPLKE
-515 NALKSYQENTDN
+515 NALKSYQENTDH

>member
-1 MPSFV
+1 MPSPI
-6 NPIHTNANAL
+6 NPIHTNTNAL
-16 NSGTKNEVKDT
+16 NSGAKNEVKDT

-37 FNKILNQKISKDKT
+37 FSKILNQKISKDKT
-51 APKENPNALKATPK
+51 ASKEDPNASKVTPK
-65 DAKEDAKEL
+65 DAKTL
-74 EKTPTPHHQ
+74 EKTLPYQ

-98 DLLNHKKTTA
+98 DWLNHKKTTA
-108 SHEAQHETHEPTLK
+108 PHEAQHETHEA
-122 DLLNHKKTTASHEAQ
+122 N
-137 HETHEMHETNP
+137 ETNP

-161 PNGVA
+161 PNEVT
-166 SNAHQANLTNKN
+166 SNAHQTNLPSKN
-178 PLTPTNHANNAIKN
+178 PITPTNRANNAIKN
-192 PTAPTHNAK
+192 PTAPTDTKK
-201 EPKTLKDIHALS
+201 ESKTLKDIQTLS

-218 NASNIQVGT
+218 NASNIQAATT
-227 PLEKKETPLNASD
+227 PENKTPLNASD
-240 QLALKTTQTSIN
+240 HLALKTTQTPTN
-252 HTLAKN
+252 NTLAKN
-258 DSKNTANLSSVLQSL
+258 DAKNTANLSSVLQSL
-273 EKKESHNKE
+273 EKKEAPNKE
-282 RTTPPSNE
+282 HANPQNNE
-290 KKTPPLREALQMN
+290 KKTPPLKEALQMN

-318 TPTKTQTTAATPE
+318 TPTKTQTTAPSIAPE

-341 PLMPLIGANPPN
+341 PLMPLVGANPPPN
-353 DNAPTPLEKEEKAK
+353 NNAPTPLEKEETTKEASDNKEKAK
-367 EVSENKEKTKESN
+367 ET
-380 NSAQSAQNA
+380 NSSTQSTQNT
-389 QASDKTSENK
+389 QASDKTSDNK
-399 SAAPKE
+399 SVTPKE

-431 LFPKELGKVEVTIQ
+431 LFPKELGKVEVIIQ

-502 EPFKEQESTPLKE
+502 ELFKEQESTPLKE
-515 NALKSYQENTDN
+515 NALKSYQENTDH
-527 ENKETSMQITLYA
+527 ENQETSMQITLYA

>member
-1 MPSFV
+1 MPSPV
-6 NPIHTNANAL
+6 NPLHTNANAL
-16 NSGTKNEVKDT
+16 NSGAKNEVKDT

-37 FNKILNQKISKDKT
+37 FSKILNQKISKDKT
-51 APKENPNALKATPK
+51 ASKESPNHSALKATPK
-65 DAKEDAKEL
+65 DAKEDAKAL
-74 EKTPTPHHQ
+74 EKTPTLPHQ

-88 AKDQQAPTLK
+88 AKNQQAPTLK
-98 DLLNHKKTTA
+98 DWLNHPKTTA
-108 SHEAQHETHEPTLK
+108 PHEAQHETHEA
-122 DLLNHKKTTASHEAQ
+122 N
-137 HETHEMHETNP
+137 ETDP

-161 PNGVA
+161 PNEVV
-166 SNAHQANLTNKN
+166 SNAHQTNLPSKN
-178 PLTPTNHANNAIKN
+178 PITPNHANNAIKN
-192 PTAPTHNAK
+192 PTTPTHNAK
-201 EPKTLKDIHALS
+201 DPKNLKDIQTLS

-218 NASNIQVGT
+218 NASNIQAT
-227 PLEKKETPLNASD
+227 APLEKKETPLSASD
-240 QLALKTTQTSIN
+240 QIALKTTQTPTN

-258 DSKNTANLSSVLQSL
+258 DAKNTANLSSVLQSL
-273 EKKESHNKE
+273 EKKEPLNKE
-282 RTTPPSNE
+282 HANPSNNE
-290 KKTPPLREALQMN
+290 KKTPPLKEALEMN

-313 KKPEK
+313 KKSEK
-318 TPTKTQTTAATPE
+318 TPTHAKTQTTAQATTPE
-331 NAPKIPLKTP
+331 NAPKLALKTP

-353 DNAPTPLEKEEKAK
+353 DNILTPLEKEEKTK
-367 EVSENKEKTKESN
+367 EISDNKEKAKESSS
-380 NSAQSAQNA
+380 SAQSAQNT
-389 QASDKTSENK
+389 QASDKTSDNK

-424 MSRISMD
+424 MSKISMD

-492 SKEQPKEPLR
+492 SKEQPKEQLR
-502 EPFKEQESTPLKE
+502 EPFKEQELTPLKE
-515 NALKSYQENTDN
+515 NALKSYQENTDH
-527 ENKETSMQITLYA
+527 ENQETSMQITLYA

>member
-1 MPSFV
+1 MPSPI
-6 NPIHTNANAL
+6 NPIHTNASANASTL
-16 NSGTKNEVKDT
+16 NSGAKNEDT

-37 FNKILNQKISKDKT
+37 FSKILNQKISKDKT

-65 DAKEDAKEL
+65 DAKEL
-74 EKTPTPHHQ
+74 EKTPTPQPQ

-108 SHEAQHETHEPTLK
+108 SHETQHEI
-122 DLLNHKKTTASHEAQ
+122 HKN
-137 HETHEMHETNP
+137 HETNP

-161 PNGVA
+161 PNGVI
-166 SNAHQANLTNKN
+166 SNAHQANLTNRN
-178 PLTPTNHANNAIKN
+178 PLTPTNHAIKN

-201 EPKTLKDIHALS
+201 DPKTLKDIQTLS

-218 NASNIQVGT
+218 NASNIQATT

-290 KKTPPLREALQMN
+290 KKTPPLREALPMN

-318 TPTKTQTTAATPE
+318 TPTKTQTTAPSATPE

-367 EVSENKEKTKESN
+367 EVSENKEKTKEST
-380 NSAQSAQNA
+380 NSTQNAQNA
-389 QASDKTSENK
+389 QSSDKTSENK
-399 SAAPKE
+399 SVTPKE
-405 TIKHFTQQLKQ
+405 TIRHFTQQLKQ

-492 SKEQPKEPLR
+492 SKEQPKESFK

>member
-1 MPSFV
+1 MPSPV

-16 NSGTKNEVKDT
+16 NSGAKNEVKDA

-37 FNKILNQKISKDKT
+37 FSKILNQKISKDKT
-51 APKENPNALKATPK
+51 APKENPNALKATPQDAK
-65 DAKEDAKEL
+65 ENAKEDAKTL
-74 EKTPTPHHQ
+74 EKTPTPHHK
-83 HAQNL
+83 HAQNPV
-88 AKDQQAPTLK
+88 KDQQAPTLK
-98 DLLNHKKTTA
+98 DWLNHQKTTA
-108 SHEAQHETHEPTLK
+108 SHEAQHETHEA
-122 DLLNHKKTTASHEAQ
+122 N
-137 HETHEMHETNP
+137 ETNP

-161 PNGVA
+161 PNGVT
-166 SNAHQANLTNKN
+166 SNAHQTNLTNKN
-178 PLTPTNHANNAIKN
+178 PLTPTNHANNAIK
-192 PTAPTHNAK
+192 TSTTPTHNAK
-201 EPKTLKDIHALS
+201 EPKTLKDIQALS

-218 NASNIQVGT
+218 NASNIQAVTT
-227 PLEKKETPLNASD
+227 PENKTPLNASD
-240 QLALKTTQTSIN
+240 QFALKTTQAPIN
-252 HTLAKN
+252 NTLAKN
-258 DSKNTANLSSVLQSL
+258 DAKNTANLSSVLQSL
-273 EKKESHNKE
+273 EKKEPHNKE
-282 RTTPPSNE
+282 HANPQNNE
-290 KKTPPLREALQMN
+290 KKTPPLKEALQMN

-318 TPTKTQTTAATPE
+318 TPTKAQTTAPSIAPE

-341 PLMPLIGANPPN
+341 PLMPLIGANPPPN
-353 DNAPTPLEKEEKAK
+353 DNIPTPLEKEETTK
-367 EVSENKEKTKESN
+367 EASDNKEKTKESN

-399 SAAPKE
+399 STAPKE

-431 LFPKELGKVEVTIQ
+431 LFPKELGKVEVIIQ

-492 SKEQPKEPLR
+492 SKEQPKESLR
-502 EPFKEQESTPLKE
+502 EPFKEQELTPLKE

-527 ENKETSMQITLYA
+527 ENQETSMQITLYA

>member
-1 MPSFV
+1 MPSPI
-6 NPIHTNANAL
+6 NPIHTNANANASTL
-16 NSGTKNEVKDT
+16 INSGAKNGVKDT

-37 FNKILNQKISKDKT
+37 FNKILNQKISKGKST
-51 APKENPNALKATPK
+51 PKESPSALKATPK
-65 DAKEDAKEL
+65 DAKEL

-108 SHEAQHETHEPTLK
+108 SHEAQHETHK
-122 DLLNHKKTTASHEAQ
+122 N
-137 HETHEMHETNP
+137 HETNP

-161 PNGVA
+161 PNEVA

-178 PLTPTNHANNAIKN
+178 PLTPTNHANNANKN

-201 EPKTLKDIHALS
+201 DPKTLKDIQTLS

-273 EKKESHNKE
+273 EKKEPHNKE

-318 TPTKTQTTAATPE
+318 TPTKTQTTAQAVTPE

-353 DNAPTPLEKEEKAK
+353 DNAPTPLEKEEKTK
-367 EVSENKEKTKESN
+367 EVSENKEKTKEST
-380 NSAQSAQNA
+380 NSTQNA
-389 QASDKTSENK
+389 QNTQSSDKTSENK

-492 SKEQPKEPLR
+492 SKEQPKEQLR

-527 ENKETSMQITLYA
+527 GNKETSMQITLYA

>member
-6 NPIHTNANAL
+6 NPIHTNANANASTL
-16 NSGTKNEVKDT
+16 INSGAKNEVKDT

-37 FNKILNQKISKDKT
+37 FSKILNQKISKDKST
-51 APKENPNALKATPK
+51 PKENPNALKATPK
-65 DAKEDAKEL
+65 DAKEKDAKEL

-83 HAQNL
+83 HAQNF

-98 DLLNHKKTTA
+98 DLLNYKKTTA
-108 SHEAQHETHEPTLK
+108 SHKAQHETHEI
-122 DLLNHKKTTASHEAQ
+122 
-137 HETHEMHETNP
+137 HETNP

-161 PNGVA
+161 PNEA
-166 SNAHQANLTNKN
+166 TSSAHQANLTNKN
-178 PLTPTNHANNAIKN
+178 PLTPTNHANHAIKN
-192 PTAPTHNAK
+192 PTAPTDTKK
-201 EPKTLKDIHALS
+201 EPKTLKDIQTLS

-218 NASNIQVGT
+218 NASNIQVSA

-240 QLALKTTQTSIN
+240 QLALKTTQTPIN

-258 DSKNTANLSSVLQSL
+258 DTKNTANLSSVLQSL
-273 EKKESHNKE
+273 EKKESPNKE
-282 RTTPPSNE
+282 HANPTNNE

-353 DNAPTPLEKEEKAK
+353 DNAPTPLEKEEKTK
-367 EVSENKEKTKESN
+367 EISENKEKTKEST

-399 SAAPKE
+399 NAVPKE

-492 SKEQPKEPLR
+492 SKEQPKEQLR

>member
-1 MPSFV
+1 MPSPI
-6 NPIHTNANAL
+6 NPIHTNANANAL
-16 NSGTKNEVKDT
+16 NSGVKNEDT

-37 FNKILNQKISKDKT
+37 FSKILNQKISKDKT
-51 APKENPNALKATPK
+51 APKENPSALKATPK
-65 DAKEDAKEL
+65 DSKEGAKENAKEL

-108 SHEAQHETHEPTLK
+108 SHEAQHEI
-122 DLLNHKKTTASHEAQ
+122 HKN
-137 HETHEMHETNP
+137 HETNP

-161 PNGVA
+161 PNEIA
-166 SNAHQANLTNKN
+166 SNAHQVSLTNKN
-178 PLTPTNHANNAIKN
+178 PLTPTNHANHAIKN

-258 DSKNTANLSSVLQSL
+258 GVKNTANLSSVLQSL

-318 TPTKTQTTAATPE
+318 TPTKTQTTAQATTPK
-331 NAPKIPLKTP
+331 NPPKIPLKTP

-367 EVSENKEKTKESN
+367 EVSENKEKTKEST
-380 NSAQSAQNA
+380 NSTQSTQNA
-389 QASDKTSENK
+389 QASDKASENK
-399 SAAPKE
+399 SVTPKE

-492 SKEQPKEPLR
+492 SKEQPKEQLR
-502 EPFKEQESTPLKE
+502 EPFKEQELTPLKE

>member
-1 MPSFV
+1 MPSPV

-16 NSGTKNEVKDT
+16 NGGAKNEVKDA
-27 KNAPKSASKD
+27 KNAPKNASKD
-37 FNKILNQKISKDKT
+37 FSKILNQKISKDKT
-51 APKENPNALKATPK
+51 ASKESLNHGALKDTPK
-65 DAKEDAKEL
+65 DAKEDAKAL
-74 EKTPTPHHQ
+74 EKTPTPPYQ

-98 DLLNHKKTTA
+98 DWLNHKKTTA
-108 SHEAQHETHEPTLK
+108 SHEAQHETHE
-122 DLLNHKKTTASHEAQ
+122 
-137 HETHEMHETNP
+137 HETNP

-161 PNGVA
+161 PNGVT
-166 SNAHQANLTNKN
+166 SNAHQTNLPNKN
-178 PLTPTNHANNAIKN
+178 PLTPTNRANNANKT
-192 PTAPTHNAK
+192 PTTPTHNAK
-201 EPKTLKDIHALS
+201 DPKTLKDIQTLS

-218 NASNIQVGT
+218 NASNIQAATT
-227 PLEKKETPLNASD
+227 PENKTPLNASD
-240 QLALKTTQTSIN
+240 QLALKTTQTPTN

-258 DSKNTANLSSVLQSL
+258 DAKNTANLSSVLQSL
-273 EKKESHNKE
+273 EKKEPHNKE
-282 RTTPPSNE
+282 HANPQNNE
-290 KKTPPLREALQMN
+290 KKTPPLKEALQMN

-318 TPTKTQTTAATPE
+318 TPTKTQTTAPSIAPE

-341 PLMPLIGANPPN
+341 PLMPLIGANPPPN
-353 DNAPTPLEKEEKAK
+353 NNAPTPSEKEETTK
-367 EVSENKEKTKESN
+367 EASDNKEKTKESS
-380 NSAQSAQNA
+380 NSAQNAQNA

-399 SAAPKE
+399 SIAPKE

-424 MSRISMD
+424 MSKISMD
-431 LFPKELGKVEVTIQ
+431 LFPKELGKVEITIQ

-492 SKEQPKEPLR
+492 SKEQPKEQLR
-502 EPFKEQESTPLKE
+502 ELFKEQELPPLKE

-527 ENKETSMQITLYA
+527 ENQETSMQITLYA

>member
-1 MPSFV
+1 MPSPI
-6 NPIHTNANAL
+6 NPIHTSTNAL
-16 NSGTKNEVKDT
+16 NSGAKNEDT

-37 FNKILNQKISKDKT
+37 FSKILNQKISKDKS

-108 SHEAQHETHEPTLK
+108 SHEAQHEI
-122 DLLNHKKTTASHEAQ
+122 HKN
-137 HETHEMHETNP
+137 HETNP

-166 SNAHQANLTNKN
+166 SSAHQTSLTNKN
-178 PLTPTNHANNAIKN
+178 PLTPTNHANKN

-201 EPKTLKDIHALS
+201 EPKTLKDIQTLS

-240 QLALKTTQTSIN
+240 QLALKTTQTPIN

-258 DSKNTANLSSVLQSL
+258 DAKNTANLSSVLQSL
-273 EKKESHNKE
+273 EKKEPHNKE
-282 RTTPPSNE
+282 HTTPPNNE

-318 TPTKTQTTAATPE
+318 TPTKTQTTAQAITPE

-353 DNAPTPLEKEEKAK
+353 DNAPTPLEKEEKTK
-367 EVSENKEKTKESN
+367 EVSENKEKTKESTN
-380 NSAQSAQNA
+380 SAQNA
-389 QASDKTSENK
+389 QNTQASDKTSENK
-399 SAAPKE
+399 SVTPKE

-492 SKEQPKEPLR
+492 SKEQPKESLR

-527 ENKETSMQITLYA
+527 ENKEMSMQITLYA

>member
-1 MPSFV
+1 MPSPI
-6 NPIHTNANAL
+6 NPIHTNASTNASAL
-16 NSGTKNEVKDT
+16 NSGAKNEDT

-37 FNKILNQKISKDKT
+37 FSKILNQKISKDKT

-65 DAKEDAKEL
+65 NSKEGAKKL
-74 EKTPTPHHQ
+74 EKTPTPQPQ

-108 SHEAQHETHEPTLK
+108 SHEAQHE
-122 DLLNHKKTTASHEAQ
+122 N
-137 HETHEMHETNP
+137 HETNP

-161 PNGVA
+161 PNEVT
-166 SNAHQANLTNKN
+166 SNAHQTNLPNKN
-178 PLTPTNHANNAIKN
+178 PITPTNHANNANKN
-192 PTAPTHNAK
+192 PTAPTHDTK
-201 EPKTLKDIHALS
+201 DLKTLKDIQTLS

-218 NASNIQVGT
+218 NASNIQATIT
-227 PLEKKETPLNASD
+227 PENKTPLNASD
-240 QLALKTTQTSIN
+240 HLALKTTQTPTN

-258 DSKNTANLSSVLQSL
+258 DAKNTANLSSVLQSL
-273 EKKESHNKE
+273 EKKEPPNKE
-282 RTTPPSNE
+282 HTNPLNNE
-290 KKTPPLREALQMN
+290 KKTPPLKEALQMN

-318 TPTKTQTTAATPE
+318 TPTKAQTTAPSIAPE

-341 PLMPLIGANPPN
+341 PLMPLIGANPPPN
-353 DNAPTPLEKEEKAK
+353 DNAPTLLEKEETTK
-367 EVSENKEKTKESN
+367 EASDNKEKTKESS

-389 QASDKTSENK
+389 QSSDKTSENK
-399 SAAPKE
+399 SVTPKE
-405 TIKHFTQQLKQ
+405 TIKHFAQQLKQ

-424 MSRISMD
+424 MSKISMD
-431 LFPKELGKVEVTIQ
+431 LFPKELGKVEVIIQ

-469 QDLKNSLNA
+469 QDLKNSLNV

-492 SKEQPKEPLR
+492 SKEQPKEQLR
-502 EPFKEQESTPLKE
+502 ELFKEQESTPLKE

-527 ENKETSMQITLYA
+527 ENQETSMQITLYA

>member
-1 MPSFV
+1 MPSLI
-6 NPIHTNANAL
+6 NPIHTNANANANAL
-16 NSGTKNEVKDT
+16 NSGAKNEDT

-37 FNKILNQKISKDKT
+37 FSKILNQKIFKDKT

-65 DAKEDAKEL
+65 NAKEGAKKDAKAL
-74 EKTPTPHHQ
+74 EKTPTLQPQ
-83 HAQNL
+83 HAQNP

-98 DLLNHKKTTA
+98 DLLNHQKTTA
-108 SHEAQHETHEPTLK
+108 SHEAQHKNHE
-122 DLLNHKKTTASHEAQ
+122 S
-137 HETHEMHETNP
+137 NP

-161 PNGVA
+161 PNGVT
-166 SNAHQANLTNKN
+166 SNAHQENLTNKN

-201 EPKTLKDIHALS
+201 EPKTLKDIQTLS

-218 NASNIQVGT
+218 NANNIQVGT
-227 PLEKKETPLNASD
+227 PLEKKEIPLNASD
-240 QLALKTTQTSIN
+240 QFALKTTQTSIN
-252 HTLAKN
+252 HTLTKN
-258 DSKNTANLSSVLQSL
+258 DTKNTANLSSVLQSL

-282 RTTPPSNE
+282 YATPPSNE
-290 KKTPPLREALQMN
+290 KKTPPLREALPMN

-318 TPTKTQTTAATPE
+318 TTTKTQTTAQAVTPK
-331 NAPKIPLKTP
+331 NPPKIPLKTP

-353 DNAPTPLEKEEKAK
+353 DNAPTLLEKEETTK
-367 EVSENKEKTKESN
+367 EVSENKEKTKEST
-380 NSAQSAQNA
+380 NSAQNTQNA
-389 QASDKTSENK
+389 QASDKASENK
-399 SAAPKE
+399 SVTPKE

-492 SKEQPKEPLR
+492 SKEQHKEPLR

>member
-1 MPSFV
+1 MPSPV

-16 NSGTKNEVKDT
+16 NGGAKNEDT
-27 KNAPKSASKD
+27 KNAPKSVSKD
-37 FNKILNQKISKDKT
+37 FSKILNQKISKDKT

-65 DAKEDAKEL
+65 NAKEDAKAL
-74 EKTPTPHHQ
+74 EKNPTLQPQ
-83 HAQNL
+83 HAKDL

-98 DLLNHKKTTA
+98 DWLNHKKTTA
-108 SHEAQHETHEPTLK
+108 SHEAQHEK
-122 DLLNHKKTTASHEAQ
+122 N
-137 HETHEMHETNP
+137 HETNP
-148 KTPNETLNKNEKK
+148 KTPNETLNNSEKK
-161 PNGVA
+161 PNEA
-166 SNAHQANLTNKN
+166 LSNAHQTNLTNKN
-178 PLTPTNHANNAIKN
+178 PITPTNHANNAIKT

-201 EPKTLKDIHALS
+201 ESKTLKDIQTLS

-218 NASNIQVGT
+218 NASNIQAATT
-227 PLEKKETPLNASD
+227 PENKNPLNASD
-240 QLALKTTQTSIN
+240 HLALKTTQTSIN

-258 DSKNTANLSSVLQSL
+258 DTKNTANLSSVLQSL

-282 RTTPPSNE
+282 HATPPNNE
-290 KKTPPLREALQMN
+290 KKTPPLKEALPMN

-318 TPTKTQTTAATPE
+318 TPIHAKTQTTAPSIAPE

-341 PLMPLIGANPPN
+341 PLMPLTGANPPLN
-353 DNAPTPLEKEEKAK
+353 DNPPTPLEKEETTK
-367 EVSENKEKTKESN
+367 EASDNKEKTKESN

-399 SAAPKE
+399 STAPKE

-492 SKEQPKEPLR
+492 SKEQEK
-502 EPFKEQESTPLKE
+502 EPFKEQELTPLKE
-515 NALKSYQENTDN
+515 NALKSYQENTDH
-527 ENKETSMQITLYA
+527 ENQETSMQITLYA